1 MYKEYG
7 GTLYGTYR
15 TKKFSDVWTNAE
27 DFISDYQ
34 NIGIPVTVP
43 VNSESGTAGT
53 ITTLFYLL
61 YSRYG
66 NDIVAASDITRFKYN
81 LFSLV
86 WQYGPTWAKDLEI
99 QEKVR
104 ALTEADLEEGNTQ
117 IHNTA
122 DNPSTDPST
131 ATTEYLEYVKSQNV
145 TKNKKGKIEGLMM
158 LQSMIRKDVTE
169 EFISRFKKLFLTI
182 VLPELPLLYENI
194 SEGE

>member
-81 LFSLV
+81 LFSIV